1 MKASELKRVTG
12 RVDFIGPEENLVE
25 DITQDSRKAGEHT
38 AFLAREGFNTD
49 GHNFIEDAY
58 RRGCRVFIVEH
69 LPEKTRSDAA
79 YLVVKNPGDKLGR
92 FSCAIHDSPQEDL
105 SILGV
110 TGTNGKT
117 TTCYII
123 YDMLN
128 SLGCK
133 TGLIGTIKIDVGDE
147 VFEPERTT
155 PEASEIFRYLAAMR
169 DNGCEAAV
177 LEVSSHA
184 LALNRV
190 EELEF
195 TSAIFTNISQD
206 HLDFH
211 DDMDD
216 YLDAKLSLF
225 RKLSPEGKGFYNRD
239 DERIAAAFEENFQDF
254 SPAIYSYSF
263 NNTSDFQA
271 ENLEVD
277 AEKSEFELCGTE
289 YEFPMPGHFNA
300 YNALSAISLLLELDY
315 EPENVRAALQSF
327 SGVPG
332 RVERVSGGENFTV
345 LVDYAHTPAGIRNVL
360 LSLNRLEVNNIRT
373 VFGCGGD
380 RDRDKRPKMGR
391 EALENSDDVIIT
403 SDNPR
408 SEDPDDIIDDI
419 VSDINFERYSA
430 SWEIIRERSHAIE
443 KAIERAVSGDIV
455 VIFGKGH
462 ETYQEF
468 SDRKIDFDDREEARK
483 ALQKRGE
490 SF

>member
-12 RVDFIGPEENLVE
+12 WEDFVGPEENSVE
-25 DITQDSRKAGEHT
+25 DITQDSRMAGEDT
-38 AFLAREGFNTD
+38 AFLARAGFNTD

-69 LPEKTRSDAA
+69 LPEETRSDAA

-92 FSCAIHDSPQEDL
+92 FASAVHENPQEDL
-105 SILGV
+105 SVFGV

-155 PEASEIFRYLAAMR
+155 PEASEIFRYLASMR

-184 LALNRV
+184 LALDRV
-190 EELEF
+190 EKLDF
-195 TSAIFTNISQD
+195 SSAIFTNISQD

-211 DDMDD
+211 DDMED
-216 YLDAKLSLF
+216 YLDVKLSLF
-225 RKLSPEGKGFYNRD
+225 RKLSNEGKGFYNRD
-239 DERIAAAFEENFQDF
+239 DERIARAVESNQDL
-254 SPAIYSYSF
+254 SPFLYSYSF
-263 NNTSDFQA
+263 KNNSDFQA
-271 ENLEVD
+271 ENLTVD
-277 AEKSEFELCGTE
+277 AEKVEFELFGTE

-300 YNALSAISLLLELDY
+300 YNALSAISLLLQMDY
-315 EPENVRAALQSF
+315 EPENLREAMREF

-332 RVERVSGGENFTV
+332 RVERVSGGEDFTV

-360 LSLNRLEVNNIRT
+360 LSLERLDANNIRT

-419 VSDINFERYSA
+419 VSDIDFESYSA
-430 SWEIIRERSHAIE
+430 SWEIIRNRSDAIE
-443 KAIERAVSGDIV
+443 KAVEKADSGDIV

-490 SF
+490 SC